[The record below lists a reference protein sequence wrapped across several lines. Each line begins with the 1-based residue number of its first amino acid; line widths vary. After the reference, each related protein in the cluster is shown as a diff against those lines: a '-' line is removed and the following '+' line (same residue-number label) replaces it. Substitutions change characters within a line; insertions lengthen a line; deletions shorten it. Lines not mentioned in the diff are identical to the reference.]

1 MRDTR
6 IARSHT
12 RRAGGF
18 TLLEMLVVILIIGM
32 LTGIVAPRL
41 LGQLAKS
48 EITTARAQLSSL
60 DKAVQAFRMDMGRF
74 PTTEEGLNVLT
85 AAPPNETRWHGPYL
99 QGAVPLDPWGKPYQ
113 YAIPGPA
120 GRDYVLF
127 SAGRDSTPVTLP

>member
-1 MRDTR
+1 MRDAGTAPSH
-6 IARSHT
+6 ARRT
-12 RRAGGF
+12 GGF

-60 DKAVQAFRMDMGRF
+60 DKAVQAFRIDMGRF

-85 AAPPNETRWHGPYL
+85 TAPPNETRWHGPYL
-99 QGAVPLDPWGKPYQ
+99 QGAIPMDPWGKPYQ
-113 YAIPGPA
+113 YAVPGPA
-120 GRDYVLF
+120 GRDYALS
-127 SAGRDSTPVTLP
+127 SAGRDNTPVTLP